1 MNKQVNFE
9 DNLYLLLIRIKLVR
23 DTLTLDMDP
32 EIFFNKSLDD
42 IDFIHQT
49 LEIILKKIQD
59 NQQRIDRESL
69 LDHLLQI
76 ERQYSGVLSKI
87 LYGSGS
93 ISADENPALEEKLS
107 TFQKACTERQE
118 TIEALGTAIGKYPK
132 EPVISLDELN
142 ELLKDF

>member
-32 EIFFNKSLDD
+32 DIFFNKSLDD
-42 IDFIHQT
+42 IEFIHQT
-49 LEIILKKIQD
+49 LEIVLKKIQD
-59 NQQRIDRESL
+59 NQQRIDRVSL

-93 ISADENPALEEKLS
+93 ISADENPALGEKLS
-107 TFQKACTERQE
+107 TFQKACAERQE

-132 EPVISLDELN
+132 EPVISPDELN